1 MSVNFN
7 NDNNINRSE
16 LKQKREGLKRL
27 NKDISLFKPQYVS
40 QNDSTD
46 SISDSMGARF
56 DGVIGDTMQSF
67 STGDCW
73 VLAGVNSLNQT
84 DWGQAI
90 IKNTV
95 KSDGQGGAIV
105 SFKGAEG
112 SQKEFHI
119 TVEDLRKAEQSDKYS
134 AGDSDMTAIE
144 LAVEKYA
151 DLKVKDGNL
160 DKTADTLLDGG
171 IGITMQELLTGV
183 KPHFYY
189 NGDTKLEECF
199 DKIQENPGE
208 YSIYTAFLNDAPP
221 LYKDHAYTLKTIEED
236 INGNKKAVLINP
248 WDSSEIIDVPF
259 DKFKSNMHFLLLSDN
274 PDSPDENLKSNYD
287 LQKEII
293 EARLLGSGIK
303 KNLLDD
309 NEQNLKKE
317 LGRINKDNVAHLLKF
332 YPSIITMLDSYKS
345 GWGNGKAKKELILPI
360 INAVI

>member
-1 MSVNFN
+1 
-7 NDNNINRSE
+7 
-16 LKQKREGLKRL
+16 
-27 NKDISLFKPQYVS
+27 
-40 QNDSTD
+40 
-46 SISDSMGARF
+46 MGARF

-171 IGITMQELLTGV
+171 IGITSRS
-183 KPHFYY
+183 
-189 NGDTKLEECF
+189 C
-199 DKIQENPGE
+199 
-208 YSIYTAFLNDAPP
+208 
-221 LYKDHAYTLKTIEED
+221 
-236 INGNKKAVLINP
+236 
-248 WDSSEIIDVPF
+248 
-259 DKFKSNMHFLLLSDN
+259 
-274 PDSPDENLKSNYD
+274 
-287 LQKEII
+287 
-293 EARLLGSGIK
+293 
-303 KNLLDD
+303 
-309 NEQNLKKE
+309 
-317 LGRINKDNVAHLLKF
+317 
-332 YPSIITMLDSYKS
+332 
-345 GWGNGKAKKELILPI
+345 
-360 INAVI
+360 